1 MEKEMLMGVPG
12 AAAAVPLL
20 GRYSH
25 SRARMSALSPHTTQ
39 IPNEDCKFK
48 EWACGMTSSG
58 VWAGEKMCP
67 INFRG
72 NENISFSPRSFA
84 GF

>member
-1 MEKEMLMGVPG
+1 MC
-12 AAAAVPLL
+12 AV
-20 GRYSH
+20 
-25 SRARMSALSPHTTQ
+25 SPHTTQ

-72 NENISFSPRSFA
+72 NESVSFSLRSFA